1 MKKRILIL
9 LGILIIGAALLQE
22 YVGKWAYLGS
32 RRQVEILYM

>member
-9 LGILIIGAALLQE
+9 LGILIIGGGAAAE